1 VGGLRV
7 VHELPGRLRVR
18 VPPSVDLSRLADAVR
33 TEPGVIGA
41 TSSAR
46 TRGLL
51 VFYDPERLDATA
63 LRDALSRHSGREA
76 VEETDVA
83 VARPATGPRRP
94 GRAVA
99 AALRETVGELDRRVQ
114 RTTRGLVGLGGL
126 FPLALSTW
134 AVSQLVRGRV
144 DPLSWSSALWYA
156 HGLFRDYSAGPSHE

>member
-1 VGGLRV
+1 VDGLRV

-18 VPPSVDLSRLADAVR
+18 VPSNVDLPRLAEAVR
-33 TEPGVIGA
+33 TEPGVIGS
-41 TSSAR
+41 TSAAR

-51 VFYDPERLDATA
+51 VVYDPERLSATA
-63 LRDALSRHSGREA
+63 LRDALSRHSGRA
-76 VEETDVA
+76 PLEEPNA
-83 VARPATGPRRP
+83 AAARLPAETRRP
-94 GRAVA
+94 GQAVA

-114 RTTRGLVGLGGL
+114 RTTRGVVGLGGL

-134 AVSQLVRGRV
+134 AVSQIVRGRV